1 MPVLGDGSG
10 RPPAR
15 AITRGPRHHF
25 FGYYDKCPWD
35 VSGRHVLAMAVDF
48 MDRPPTALDVARLG
62 LVDLQA
68 GDAFRPVA
76 QTTAW
81 CWQQGT
87 MLQWLPPEPADG
99 AARIAFNERRSD
111 GYGSV
116 VLDVDSGERREL
128 PRSIYAV
135 SRDGRCAVSIN
146 HARLAVTRPGYGYVG
161 HPDPYQAE
169 LRPAQDGVWWMDL
182 ATGRTRLVCSLDQVV
197 SVRHRDEMDGARH
210 WLNHLQFNTDD
221 TRFLFLHRYVAPG
234 GTRRTRL
241 FTSDPEGADLRLVN
255 DDDMTSHFDWRDA
268 GHICAWARQRGR
280 GDAYYL
286 FDDVDVAAGASPPI
300 VGALV
305 LTQDGH
311 CSFAHGGRWMLT
323 DTYPDGDG
331 YRTLL
336 LWDMDEGRRV
346 DLGRFYA
353 IPEITGQIRCDLHP
367 RWSRDGGQVCFD
379 SVHEGSRQMYV
390 LDVGDVVAS

>member
-1 MPVLGDGSG
+1 ME
-10 RPPAR
+10 AR

-35 VSGRHVLAMAVDF
+35 EGGHRVLALAVDF
-48 MDRPPTALDVARLG
+48 MDRPPDPQDVARLG
-62 LVDLQA
+62 FVDLRD
-68 GDAFRPVA
+68 GNRFVPVA
-76 QTTAW
+76 ETTAW

-87 MLQWLPPEPADG
+87 MLQWLPAPGGGPTQVVY
-99 AARIAFNERRSD
+99 NERRAD

-116 VLDVDSGERREL
+116 VLDVDTGERRRL

-135 SRDGRCAVSIN
+135 SHDGRHAVSIN

-161 HPDPYQAE
+161 LPDPFQDE
-169 LRPAQDGVWWMDL
+169 LRPAGDGVWWLDL
-182 ATGRTRLVCSLDQVV
+182 STGDTRLVLPLDRIVGV
-197 SVRHRDEMDGARH
+197 CHRNEMDGARH
-210 WLNHLQFNTDD
+210 WLNHLQFNPTD
-221 TRFLFLHRYVAPG
+221 TRFLFLHRWVAAG

-241 FTSDPEGADLRLVN
+241 FTSDPSGHDLRLVN
-255 DDDMTSHFDWRDA
+255 ADDMTSHFDWRDA
-268 GHICAWARQRGR
+268 DHICAWARQHGR

-286 FDDVDVAAGASPPI
+286 FADVDAGGGARPAI
-300 VGALV
+300 VGEGV

-323 DTYPDGDG
+323 DTYPDRDG

-336 LWDMDEGRRV
+336 LWDMDRARRV

-353 IPEITGQIRCDLHP
+353 LPQITGEIRCDLHP
-367 RWSRDGGQVCFD
+367 RWSRDGTQVCFD
-379 SVHEGSRQMYV
+379 SVHEGSRQIYI
-390 LDVGDVVAS
+390 LDVGEAVAD